1 MMMFVDL
8 HIPTDRHSA
17 TSGDTQ
23 VALKSPR
30 SGRPTKIDQLRA
42 LILAGGH
49 LRDPAKG
56 ITLANLRTQRELAA
70 MVGLRSHR
78 NVSRVI
84 RREFPEIAAV
94 MDERQPNPGQESP
107 KKGRF
112 LWYVANGRHL
122 RDPEGEATAGN
133 IKSQQEIAEDLGMT
147 QPTISVYMREYFPG
161 IASVMTKRSGRYR
174 GK

>member
-1 MMMFVDL
+1 MMFVAL
-8 HIPTDRHSA
+8 RIPAARCAA
-17 TSGDTQ
+17 TAGDTQ
-23 VALKSPR
+23 VAPKRPR
-30 SGRPTKIDQLRA
+30 SGRITKIDQLRA

-56 ITLANLRTQRELAA
+56 ATLANLRTQRELAA
-70 MVGLRSHR
+70 SVGLRSHR

-84 RREFPEIAAV
+84 RREFPEIAAL
-94 MDERQPNPGQESP
+94 MDGRQPNPDQESP

-112 LWYVANGRHL
+112 LWYVRNGRHL

-147 QPTISVYMREYFPG
+147 QPTISVYMREYFPD
-161 IASVMTKRSGRYR
+161 IAVVMTKRSGRYR